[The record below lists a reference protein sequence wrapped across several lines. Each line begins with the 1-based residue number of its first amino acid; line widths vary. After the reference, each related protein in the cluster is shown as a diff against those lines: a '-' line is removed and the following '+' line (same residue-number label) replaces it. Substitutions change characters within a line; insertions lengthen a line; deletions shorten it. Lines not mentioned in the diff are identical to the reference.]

1 MTPAA
6 TPPPRA
12 QSWGG
17 LILLAALAAVVLWL
31 VFAWPVGNFWLKIT
45 VGNAVLAALSLILR
59 PPAPGEFRV
68 RASDV
73 AWGLGSA
80 AALWLLFWLGK
91 IVATAVFPFAAS
103 QISGIY
109 HQGEGTPLGLVALV
123 LFLLTGPCEEL
134 FWRRFMQKGLQQR
147 LGPGRGWLLAYAL
160 YAGAHL
166 ASANFMLIGAAA
178 VAGAF
183 WGLMYWRLGRI
194 MPLVISHAVWS
205 SVIFVIL
212 PIP

>member
-1 MTPAA
+1 MSPRHIA
-6 TPPPRA
+6 PPRA
-12 QSWGG
+12 QSWVA
-17 LILLAALAAVVLWL
+17 LILLAALAAVLLWL
-31 VFAWPVGNFWLKIT
+31 AFAWPVGNFWLKT
-45 VGNAVLAALSLILR
+45 TLAYALLAGLSLVLR

-91 IVATAVFPFAAS
+91 IVATAVSPFAAG

-109 HQGEGTPLGLVALV
+109 GQGGGAPQGLAALV
-123 LFLLTGPCEEL
+123 LFLFTGPCEEL
-134 FWRRFMQKGLQQR
+134 FWRRYMQKGLQAR
-147 LGPGRGWLLAYAL
+147 LGPGRGWLIACAL
-160 YAGAHL
+160 YAGVHL

-194 MPLVISHAVWS
+194 MPLVISHTVWS
-205 SVIFVIL
+205 VVIFLIL